1 LTRRIT
7 HWALLSVVLCA
18 VGCGQPVTV
27 KPIVRGPLIDQ
38 GLDVALKQ
46 IRADPV
52 AHLRRS
58 LEAANALKTIKMKFH
73 RQERLGVI
81 PELKPAENMLAEYR
95 DKPLSVRF
103 TWLDEGS
110 EYVQCVYIHGRN
122 KNRVAL
128 LTRKSWWGGP
138 GTVGNWDPKLG
149 QIAHKAR
156 SPITDFGPRRMME
169 RLLDRI
175 EKAKAFGGV
184 IIKVIGATQV
194 GPSKEPCYHFEML
207 FPPKDEFA
215 CKLIDLF
222 VHTRTDLPVG
232 TRLWLTQTG
241 ERSDETLD
249 ASYVYSEIEPDA
261 PLGDE
266 QFVIDAKPDTTGD
279 AKAKS
284 AKTAKLQDGDTPVEA
299 KPGP

>member
-1 LTRRIT
+1 MTSRIT
-7 HWALLSVVLCA
+7 HWTSLIVVLCA

-27 KPIVRGPLIDQ
+27 EEIIRGPLIDQ

-58 LEAANALKTIKMKFH
+58 LEAANALKTIRMKFH

-95 DKPLSVRF
+95 DKPFSVRF

-110 EYVQCVYIHGRN
+110 EYVQCVYIDGKN
-122 KNRVAL
+122 NNRVAL
-128 LTRKSWWGGP
+128 LPRKNIFGGP
-138 GTVGNWDPKLG
+138 GTVGNYHTGLG
-149 QIAHKAR
+149 ELFHKAR
-156 SPITDFGPRRMME
+156 NPITDFGPRRMME
-169 RLLDRI
+169 RLLNRI
-175 EKAKAFGGV
+175 EKAEAIGGV
-184 IIKVIGATQV
+184 KIKVLGATRV

-207 FPPKDEFA
+207 FPPADEFA
-215 CKLIDLF
+215 CKLTDLF
-222 VHTRTDLPVG
+222 IHTRTDLPVG

-249 ASYVYSEIEPDA
+249 ASYVYSDIEPDA
-261 PLGDE
+261 LLGDE
-266 QFVIDAKPDTTGD
+266 RFVINAKPG
-279 AKAKS
+279 KAKR
-284 AKTAKLQDGDTPVEA
+284 AKTAKLPEGDVPAGTNSSP
-299 KPGP
+299 